1 MLSSISFQSSMRFV
15 RTTSSTPGSNRAC
28 RSVSARRSSNDLLNQ
43 NFKAWD
49 QCDRQRSCPSFL
61 TCRTSGSQAGSTGRR
76 LGVLLQ
82 PLFQQTSGV
91 HGVPQ
96 ICCWT
101 FTSSLLSFSDFG
113 TFAPFS
119 QSTTSQIFKG
129 EIHSCKKLSP
139 SLQLCK
145 AATENSLTFLLNRRA
160 STFR

>member
-28 RSVSARRSSNDLLNQ
+28 RSVSAGRSSNDLLNQ

-82 PLFQQTSGV
+82 PLFQQTLRASMES
-91 HGVPQ
+91 PR
-96 ICCWT
+96 
-101 FTSSLLSFSDFG
+101 
-113 TFAPFS
+113 FAV
-119 QSTTSQIFKG
+119 G
-129 EIHSCKKLSP
+129 HSHPACFR
-139 SLQLCK
+139 
-145 AATENSLTFLLNRRA
+145 SLTLGHLHLFHNPPHRKFSKGKSIHAKSCRHHCNYAKRRLKTH
-160 STFR
+160 SLFS